1 MSPELFNERFFNERS
16 RRHSRLTSDS
26 AAEY

>member
-1 MSPELFNERFFNERS
+1 MSPGLFNERFFNERS
-16 RRHSRLTSDS
+16 RWHFRLTSDG